1 MNSGI
6 PLMLNARIFTKGA
19 LHGSPFL
26 LVIAPFGLLFGVVA
40 TEAGLTIIETMAMT
54 IFVIAGASQFTA
66 LALLSEHAPTL
77 IIIVAALAVNLRMA
91 MYSAALVPHFGNAPM
106 RWRALAAYFMIDQTF
121 AVAVKQY
128 QSTPNWSV
136 TEKLSYYFG
145 SAAIIC
151 PVWYGST
158 FLGAVIGEAIPLFV
172 FGGMLTFK
180 VFFIVNEVH
189 LHAGP
194 GNRSHLDDEGL
205 VYIVD
210 HNVHAAEANDFVK
223 LVPPLIDGA
232 KARHE
237 YTHFMS
243 GIIYGFGY
251 LEGSLG
257 GDGVLNVG

>member
-40 TEAGLTIIETMAMT
+40 SEAGLTIIETMAMT

-158 FLGAVIGEAIPLFV
+158 FLGAVIGEAIPKSYSLDFAIPIC
-172 FGGMLTFK
+172 
-180 VFFIVNEVH
+180 FIAIIAPMIRNLPH
-189 LHAGP
+189 LVTALVSVTVALCLSWLPYNIWLLISALLAMMAGAQTEYWLER
-194 GNRSHLDDEGL
+194 RS
-205 VYIVD
+205 
-210 HNVHAAEANDFVK
+210 A
-223 LVPPLIDGA
+223 
-232 KARHE
+232 
-237 YTHFMS
+237 
-243 GIIYGFGY
+243 
-251 LEGSLG
+251 
-257 GDGVLNVG
+257 